1 MFKLETISLF
11 AAPPPPPRGVPNRN
25 NNNNNKIYKCYI
37 CGKDISDRVGVRN
50 NARRVNVRF

>member
-11 AAPPPPPRGVPNRN
+11 AAPPPPRGVPNR

-37 CGKDISDRVGVRN
+37 CGKDISDRVRN
-50 NARRVNVRF
+50 NASRVNVRF